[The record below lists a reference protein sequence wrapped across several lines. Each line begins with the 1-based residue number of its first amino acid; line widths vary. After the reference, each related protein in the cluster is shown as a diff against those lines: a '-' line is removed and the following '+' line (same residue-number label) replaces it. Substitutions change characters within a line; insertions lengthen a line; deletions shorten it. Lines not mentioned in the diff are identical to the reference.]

1 MNTDFPCEFLQ
12 TNSPSTYN
20 KSSGKE
26 KEKDEVNR
34 QISLASLYYY
44 EQQQPFKSSII
55 YCLFLFSHFYHAYEC
70 IISNPNFI
78 SAVLFV
84 LIYRWLNWVIL

>member
-44 EQQQPFKSSII
+44 EQQQPFKSLLLSIVFLSFPI
-55 YCLFLFSHFYHAYEC
+55 FIMLMNALFLTQISSQLYCLF
-70 IISNPNFI
+70 
-78 SAVLFV
+78 
-84 LIYRWLNWVIL
+84 